1 MWRSAPSPRG
11 EGAPIATCL
20 LLLMEIL
27 ISQKLLYTTNCFA
40 SDKRIF
46 IIFRCAETCIDPK
59 KPRKTDNNSMIFLL

>member
-27 ISQKLLYTTNCFA
+27 ISQKLLYTTPDYEYNYKYQTQKKMLEH
-40 SDKRIF
+40 KR
-46 IIFRCAETCIDPK
+46 ELL
-59 KPRKTDNNSMIFLL
+59 NSKQLLH